1 MPCMLIFRLTEC
13 LALRGDRRGKRVSA
27 PLVKLLFYF
36 FWTTEPKPPSP
47 PIKVE
52 SFGDP
57 PIVGGNRPVP
67 SALICIRYTF
77 CSCCHMFFF
86 PPSTINN
93 NKSRQR
99 GLTRCLHPPR
109 KGSSGLLIEKRPEVE
124 SLEDTP
130 VPSVV
135 WFFFFLLYPTERA
148 PLPFQV
154 LHLLSIEFHVFDG
167 IHLFCRAR
175 LLHVRRLGVAS
186 VFFSPTKQR
195 RFVLVEKKKRF
206 FVFFLS

>member
-135 WFFFFLLYPTERA
+135 WFFFFYCTPRNVPPSPFRCFICCRSNFTHSMVSICFVVPVCFTSGVSA
-148 PLPFQV
+148 SLPF
-154 LHLLSIEFHVFDG
+154 
-167 IHLFCRAR
+167 
-175 LLHVRRLGVAS
+175 
-186 VFFSPTKQR
+186 FSLQR
-195 RFVLVEKKKRF
+195 NKDDSSL
-206 FVFFLS
+206 